1 MNCEQTYDGFF
12 TGPLLN
18 KLKIKGQLCDL
29 LLQVYIF
36 RSLTGDAKNADWKEV
51 RTDWSLYNQANP
63 GSHFWLR

>member
-36 RSLTGDAKNADWKEV
+36 RSLTGDAKNARLKGD
-51 RTDWSLYNQANP
+51 TN
-63 GSHFWLR
+63 